1 MQKALKYSKWRLHRV
16 VFRFLLML
24 LWFQQ
29 WFLVELC
36 LGLSVMMG
44 IPDQIFSFWAAR
56 FFFEISLAD
65 IYPLPKTTKGLNFS
79 PVQDKKQITFR
90 FDPVIIKK

>member
-1 MQKALKYSKWRLHRV
+1 MIPCGIM
-16 VFRFLLML
+16 FRAVRNDGNSRSNLLL
-24 LWFQQ
+24 L
-29 WFLVELC
+29 
-36 LGLSVMMG
+36 GR
-44 IPDQIFSFWAAR
+44 P